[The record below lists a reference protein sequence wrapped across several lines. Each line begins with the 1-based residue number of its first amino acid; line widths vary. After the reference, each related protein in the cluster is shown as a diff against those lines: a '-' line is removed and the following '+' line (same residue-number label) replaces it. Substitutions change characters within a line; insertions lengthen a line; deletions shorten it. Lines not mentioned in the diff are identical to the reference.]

1 VNDQNAP
8 MPNRTEAAVRRSR
21 WPGWI
26 WAVPI
31 AAFLVVGWWAV
42 RWLTQGGADIT
53 ISFDDSH
60 GMKENSTAVV
70 YRGVKVGKVSDIALA
85 KDAGSVEVSV
95 HVDDSVKAMLTT
107 GTQFWLRG
115 AQPDFSDLSSLGAIV
130 SGPTIVMA
138 PGPGDATRRFAG
150 LAYAPIIAGAR
161 GAPQIYGVALNG
173 DAGQLSSGAPVKL
186 RGFTVGEVR
195 DVGFR
200 YDAGSSKVTTPVT
213 LALYPALFHLGRA
226 SDAADAA
233 LAQAMQRL
241 VAGGL
246 EARLARDPPVIG
258 TAQVA
263 LEIMPSAAGATLTSA
278 DGVPQIP
285 AASEG
290 GVSSIVE
297 RVGKLPIEQIGQN
310 ILDVTQH
317 AKAIAASPA
326 LNDAVSE
333 LDATLKQIH
342 DVAANAA
349 PQIGPLADE
358 LRRTANR
365 LDAVAN
371 SAEQM
376 MSGSTSQS
384 NTQQT
389 MREITEAARSVR
401 DLATYLDRHPEAIIK
416 GRSGE

>member
-1 VNDQNAP
+1 
-8 MPNRTEAAVRRSR
+8 MPTRTEAAVRRSR

-31 AAFLVVGWWAV
+31 AALIVIGWWGI
-42 RWLTQGGADIT
+42 RWLMQGGEDIT
-53 ISFDDSH
+53 IAFDDTH
-60 GMKENSTAVV
+60 GMKKDSTSVV
-70 YRGVKVGKVSDIALA
+70 YRGVKIGKVTDIALA
-85 KDAGSVEVSV
+85 KDSGSVEVSV
-95 HVDDSVKAMLTT
+95 HIADSVKGMLTT

-115 AQPDFSDLSSLGAIV
+115 AEPDFSDLSSLASIV

-138 PGPGDATRRFAG
+138 PGPGEATQHFSG
-150 LAYAPIIAGAR
+150 LAHPPVIAGAR
-161 GAPQIYGVALNG
+161 GAPQPYGVALNG
-173 DAGQLSSGAPVKL
+173 EAGRLASGAPVKL

-195 DVGFR
+195 NVGFR
-200 YDAGSSKVTTPVT
+200 YDAASGKVTTPVT

-226 SDAADAA
+226 TEGADAA
-233 LAQAMQRL
+233 LAHAMQRL
-241 VAGGL
+241 VGEGL
-246 EARLARDPPVIG
+246 EARLARDPPMIG
-258 TAQVA
+258 TAQVT
-263 LEIMPSAAGATLTSA
+263 LEVMPAAAGATLAFA

-297 RVGKLPIEQIGQN
+297 RVGKLPIEQIGEN
-310 ILDVTQH
+310 ILDATQH

-326 LNDAVSE
+326 LGDAVSE

-342 DVAANAA
+342 DVAATAA
-349 PQIGPLADE
+349 PKIGPLADE
-358 LRRTANR
+358 LRQTAGR

-371 SAEQM
+371 SADRL
-376 MSGSTSQS
+376 MSGTTSQS
-384 NTQQT
+384 NTQQA

-401 DLATYLDRHPEAIIK
+401 DLAAYLDQHPEAIIK